1 MNYPYSLSIAIRGDK
16 MKGYLK
22 REDDFSTRRKHL
34 HNLTDEELKN
44 RFWELAE
51 KLVDPMLD
59 LAKTHTTPSIERSVL
74 LRMGFSSIEAKP
86 LVDGAIDRGLIGKGV
101 GHLVYKISQEKN
113 ISIRQAGEEMIEG
126 NHWDTLMEIFK
137 GGKK

>member
-1 MNYPYSLSIAIRGDK
+1 

-101 GHLVYKISQEKN
+101 GHLVYKVSEEKN